1 VKSDP
6 VKDKSFA
13 DETIDNVRLQK
24 DQVSTHSLS
33 VFQFTK
39 CFGKLSSRFYKW
51 LRDRL
56 HEFSFRG
63 EMKYF
68 CNVTAPISGSL
79 KL

>member
-39 CFGKLSSRFYKW
+39 CFGKLSSRF
-51 LRDRL
+51 
-56 HEFSFRG
+56 FTNG
-63 EMKYF
+63 
-68 CNVTAPISGSL
+68 
-79 KL
+79 

>member
-1 VKSDP
+1 MFFLCSLQGEEEEVKSDP

-39 CFGKLSSRFYKW
+39 CFGKLSSRF
-51 LRDRL
+51 
-56 HEFSFRG
+56 FTNG
-63 EMKYF
+63 
-68 CNVTAPISGSL
+68 
-79 KL
+79 